1 MKSIIKDSL
10 ILFIITLIG
19 GICLGYVY
27 DITKAPIAAQAEKS
41 KKAAYEQVFIAK
53 DGSKLSSTFE
63 ELDES
68 TYPLDDFAAVLDA
81 AGIKGDSI
89 TDVVCAMDTNNKAVG
104 LVLTVVSKEGY
115 HGDIKFT
122 VGILKDGTVN
132 GISILTITETAGL
145 GMKANTPDFKNQ
157 FAYKNVDKF
166 KFTKSGA
173 TADNEIDALSGA
185 TITTNA
191 MTNGVNSAIAA
202 FDYIYANGA
211 KTVGGVVIEQ

>member
-10 ILFIITLIG
+10 ILFVITLIG
-19 GICLGYVY
+19 GLCLGYVY

-41 KKAAYEQVFIAK
+41 KNAAYEKVFIAK
-53 DGSKLSSTFE
+53 DGSKISTNFK
-63 ELDES
+63 ELDQS
-68 TYPLDDFAAVLDA
+68 TYPSDDFVSVLA
-81 AGIKGDSI
+81 SAGIDGDLI
-89 TDVVCAMDTNNKAVG
+89 TDVVCALDTNNKPVG

-122 VGILKDGTVN
+122 VGIMKDGTVN
-132 GISILTITETAGL
+132 GISILSITETAGL
-145 GMKANTPDFKNQ
+145 GMKANTPAFQNQ

-166 KFTKSGA
+166 KYTKSGA
-173 TADNEIDALSGA
+173 ATDNEIDALSGA

-202 FDYIYANGA
+202 FHYIYSNGA
-211 KTVGGVVIEQ
+211 KTVGGVVIE

>member
-19 GICLGYVY
+19 GLCLGYVY

-41 KKAAYEQVFIAK
+41 KNAAYEKVFITK
-53 DGSKLSSTFE
+53 DGSKLSTTFE
-63 ELDES
+63 ELEQS
-68 TYPLDDFAAVLDA
+68 TYPLDQFASVLDA
-81 AGIKGDSI
+81 AGMKGNSI
-89 TDVVCAMDTNNKAVG
+89 SNVVCAMDTNNKPVG

-115 HGDIKFT
+115 GGDIKFT

-132 GISILTITETAGL
+132 GISILSISETAGL
-145 GMKANTPDFKNQ
+145 GMKANTQDFQNQ
-157 FAYKNVDKF
+157 FSFKNVDKF
-166 KFTKSGA
+166 KYTKTGA